1 MKASKKAISPII
13 ATVLLILIA
22 IATGVI
28 IYAFATG
35 WVGSRISNSGPSSM
49 ISIDAASI
57 RSTIETNVYNVT
69 VYVRNI
75 GSSATNIS
83 GIYIIDPST
92 GNILGGN
99 TSTSTFAVGGS
110 ASNHDVSLEPNQ
122 VKEISCNIT
131 ATSLKNGYSYQIKVT
146 TTDGSEATTSVVFH
160 KT

>member
-1 MKASKKAISPII
+1 MKKSMKAISPII

-35 WVGSRISNSGPSSM
+35 WVGSRTSNSGPSSM

-57 RSTIETNVYNVT
+57 KGTATPKVYNVT

-75 GSSATNIS
+75 GSSATNVS

-99 TSTSTFAVGGS
+99 TTATNFAVGGS
-110 ASNHDVSLEPNQ
+110 TSNPDLSLGPNQ

-131 ATSLKNGYSYQIKVT
+131 TTTSLKNGYSYQIKVT
-146 TTDGSEATTSVVFH
+146 TTDGSEAVTSVVFH
-160 KT
+160 A